1 MSMPCRSA
9 SGPGVSIAAVRW
21 VMRRNGNIS
30 DETRVKVHRGRNS
43 FVIALSALAGDT
55 SFSLLLR

>member
-1 MSMPCRSA
+1 MVGIC
-9 SGPGVSIAAVRW
+9 
-21 VMRRNGNIS
+21 NIS